1 MNSAVSYHSSQMS
14 LDTVHR
20 CAVQLESVK
29 VVGNVTYRMAG
40 NNSLHNKT
48 SLCASYINNIVII
61 FCYVVFI
68 HFLEFLVLGIF
79 WQEFLRT
86 EFSEENL
93 VFWEKCEDYRNL
105 NDVNQVGSQVVF
117 IFCQLMLVLAEEF
130 V

>member
-14 LDTVHR
+14 LHTVHR

-79 WQEFLRT
+79 GRNFCAQNSVKRT
-86 EFSEENL
+86 WCFGKS
-93 VFWEKCEDYRNL
+93 VKTT
-105 NDVNQVGSQVVF
+105 GT
-117 IFCQLMLVLAEEF
+117 
-130 V
+130 